1 MKLSIPAAQK
11 ASNAHVVI
19 WLNVLLADATVYF
32 LMSLGLDL
40 VGLLTMWDFLGAI
53 HITYDIHVAMQ
64 THGVERQFNNW
75 LFHVLLH
82 EELQSFAHVHFY
94 SRPAHPRLT
103 ARLQRAVDFLVLR
116 CVNQDLRNRCTIAL
130 QTRGVVLHE
139 FVCASRRVHSLDP
152 IITNA
157 PRCVMGSAMDDIGM
171 VFERVRVALEKQHE
185 FARGSEEQTGNRT
198 DSVRSLENNLGELYS
213 KNAALGAKIFE
224 HELSHWYAEWN
235 HRY

>member
-103 ARLQRAVDFLVLR
+103 ARLQRAVDFLLLR

-139 FVCASRRVHSLDP
+139 FVCASREVNLPDLR
-152 IITNA
+152 ITNL
-157 PRCVMGSAMDDIGM
+157 PLYVSYEFTTYEDIRT
-171 VFERVRVALEKQHE
+171 VFRRVRRHLEEQHE
-185 FARGSEEQTGNRT
+185 KRDECLRL
-198 DSVRSLENNLGELYS
+198 LEIMLETMCS
-213 KNAALGAKIFE
+213 KNAALRLKIKRDE
-224 HELSHWYAEWN
+224 ESNESLEKEIVILN
-235 HRY
+235 K